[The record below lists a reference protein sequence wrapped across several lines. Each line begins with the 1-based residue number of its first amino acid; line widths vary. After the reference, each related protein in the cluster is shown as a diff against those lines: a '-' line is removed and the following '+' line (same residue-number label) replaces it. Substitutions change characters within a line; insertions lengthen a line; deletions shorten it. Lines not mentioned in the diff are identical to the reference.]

1 MQILTIL
8 MTVIHVIVCFVIIGV
23 VLLQSGKGQD
33 IAAAFGGQGS
43 QATFGPRGAATLLGK
58 ATTWCA
64 VIFMIT
70 SITLSI
76 VASRHVGGGGASGSV
91 LSGEKTAP
99 AQKAPA
105 QQQPAAPATPANPAP
120 AAPATK

>member
-1 MQILTIL
+1 MQILTIV
-8 MTVIHVIVCFVIIGV
+8 MTVIHVVVSFVIIGV

-76 VASRHVGGGGASGSV
+76 AASRHVAGGGSV
-91 LSGEKTAP
+91 LSGTKSVPT
-99 AQKAPA
+99 QNAPA
-105 QQQPAAPATPANPAP
+105 QQQPSNP
-120 AAPATK
+120 AAPGSPAPQTPATK

>member
-76 VASRHVGGGGASGSV
+76 IASRHVAGTGSV
-91 LSGEKTAP
+91 LSGEKAAP
-99 AQKAPA
+99 VQKAPA
-105 QQQPAAPATPANPAP
+105 QQPVSPAAPGSPAPATPA
-120 AAPATK
+120 TK

>member
-76 VASRHVGGGGASGSV
+76 VASRHVGGGGTTSV

-105 QQQPAAPATPANPAP
+105 QQQPTNPAAPGSPAP